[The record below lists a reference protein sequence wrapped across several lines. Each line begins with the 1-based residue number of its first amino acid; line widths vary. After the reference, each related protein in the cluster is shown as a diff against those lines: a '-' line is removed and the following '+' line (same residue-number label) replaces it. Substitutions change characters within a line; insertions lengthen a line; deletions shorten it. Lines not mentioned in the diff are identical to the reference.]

1 MGRCPLA
8 PRIHRG
14 ASSEFKLSEHMNGWQ
29 VALGSVSVEQDSIK
43 SQLSDNLCVH
53 PRAIRDSVLRLC
65 GAYRRRGILV
75 FTYET
80 FRCSSQRTTRLSLS

>member
-14 ASSEFKLSEHMNGWQ
+14 AGLLLKLSGHMNGWQ

-43 SQLSDNLCVH
+43 NQLSDNLCV
-53 PRAIRDSVLRLC
+53 PPVVLDHVVL
-65 GAYRRRGILV
+65 GH
-75 FTYET
+75 
-80 FRCSSQRTTRLSLS
+80 